1 MRVLKFGGS
10 SVANSNNIERVY
22 NIISETC
29 EHGEK
34 VVIVLSAMSKVTDS
48 LIEAAQAALAQ
59 DNRYSDILNNI
70 CERHLEVIK
79 ETIDV
84 QHQSSILT
92 RIKELCNE
100 VEDICKGVFLVR
112 ELTPH
117 TYDLI
122 LSYGEVLSTLIF
134 SEILKQRGIPNEWMN
149 SGLLI
154 RTNSEHS
161 KATIDIRKTRE
172 LVEPLISASGCKVFV
187 FPGFTG
193 SDAEGNRTTLG
204 RGGSDYT
211 ASALGAALHAKVIEI
226 WTDVSGMMTAD
237 PGVVKNASII
247 HELSYEEALELSHFG
262 AKVIYPKTIAPAFPE
277 KIPILVKNTFHPGD
291 AGTKIHDYIEHNG
304 NAVRG
309 LSSMKGMAVLT
320 VEGSGMIG
328 IPGFSKRLF
337 ETLATEKINVILIT
351 QSSSEYSIC
360 VVIEDTLAK
369 QAKKALDNCF
379 AMEIETGKLK
389 PVRIEKDQSV
399 VAIIGDSMKSRS
411 GISGKMFGALGR
423 NGINVRAI
431 AQGSSERNISAVI
444 STNDVK
450 KALNVLH
457 EEFFE
462 DTYKEIN
469 LYICGTGNVGRKL
482 IGQLLQQSKY
492 LKEKLFL
499 NIKIAGI
506 ANSRKM
512 LFSHSGVS
520 LKDWE
525 QELQSADMMDLPAFI
540 DKIRNENRRNSIFV
554 DVTANAD
561 VARQYPLLLQKSISV
576 VACNKIAGSSE
587 YAYYQQLK
595 SLASRHN
602 VSFLFETNVGAGLPV
617 INTLNDLLKS
627 GDEVTR
633 IEAVLSGT
641 LNFVFNNYD
650 GSTSFAKVVR
660 KAAAEGYTEPDPR
673 LDLSGTDVMRKILIL
688 ARESGYP
695 MELSD
700 IENDSFL
707 PEATMQGSIENFYEQ
722 VEKHEDHFRKLLSSA
737 RKNGRKLKYVATF
750 ENGKART
757 GLKEISEDQDFYHL
771 YGKDNI
777 VLYYTKRYTE
787 QPLIIKGAGAGAE
800 VTASGVFADI
810 LRAVR

>member
-1 MRVLKFGGS
+1 
-10 SVANSNNIERVY
+10 
-22 NIISETC
+22 
-29 EHGEK
+29 
-34 VVIVLSAMSKVTDS
+34 
-48 LIEAAQAALAQ
+48 
-59 DNRYSDILNNI
+59 
-70 CERHLEVIK
+70 
-79 ETIDV
+79 
-84 QHQSSILT
+84 
-92 RIKELCNE
+92 
-100 VEDICKGVFLVR
+100 
-112 ELTPH
+112 
-117 TYDLI
+117 
-122 LSYGEVLSTLIF
+122 
-134 SEILKQRGIPNEWMN
+134 
-149 SGLLI
+149 
-154 RTNSEHS
+154 
-161 KATIDIRKTRE
+161 
-172 LVEPLISASGCKVFV
+172 
-187 FPGFTG
+187 
-193 SDAEGNRTTLG
+193 
-204 RGGSDYT
+204 
-211 ASALGAALHAKVIEI
+211 
-226 WTDVSGMMTAD
+226 
-237 PGVVKNASII
+237 
-247 HELSYEEALELSHFG
+247 
-262 AKVIYPKTIAPAFPE
+262 
-277 KIPILVKNTFHPGD
+277 
-291 AGTKIHDYIEHNG
+291 
-304 NAVRG
+304 
-309 LSSMKGMAVLT
+309 
-320 VEGSGMIG
+320 
-328 IPGFSKRLF
+328 
-337 ETLATEKINVILIT
+337 
-351 QSSSEYSIC
+351 
-360 VVIEDTLAK
+360 
-369 QAKKALDNCF
+369 
-379 AMEIETGKLK
+379 
-389 PVRIEKDQSV
+389 
-399 VAIIGDSMKSRS
+399 
-411 GISGKMFGALGR
+411 
-423 NGINVRAI
+423 
-431 AQGSSERNISAVI
+431 
-444 STNDVK
+444 
-450 KALNVLH
+450 H

-650 GSTSFAKVVR
+650 GSTSFAEVVR

-722 VEKHEDHFRKLLSSA
+722 VEKHEDHFRELLSSA

-757 GLKEISEDQDFYHL
+757 GLKEISDDQDFYHL